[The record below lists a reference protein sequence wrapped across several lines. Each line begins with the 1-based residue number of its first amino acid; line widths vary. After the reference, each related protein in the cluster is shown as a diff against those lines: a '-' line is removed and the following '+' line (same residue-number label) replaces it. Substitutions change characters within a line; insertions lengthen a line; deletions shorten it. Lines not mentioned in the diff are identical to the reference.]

1 MRKTL
6 LVIAA
11 FLASVIAFDLAA
23 AQPAYALCASNLAP
37 TPRVNLSHA
46 CVAYTQARNTIVGVA
61 VVDIAG
67 VLIHMHLMQGG
78 SATFSDTAILKAK
91 TAAHWQRKTSELE
104 DDVNSKRNGASAWIG
119 DFPRSGGVPIVI
131 EGEVA
136 GAIGVGGGAAEAGA
150 RPQSTPSSA
159 SRRRQLSAKPPQFHA
174 ENPPSYG

>member
-1 MRKTL
+1 MRKTPL
-6 LVIAA
+6 AIAA
-11 FLASVIAFDLAA
+11 LLASAIALDAT
-23 AQPAYALCASNLAP
+23 AQPTFVARKQVSADAARKLVDACIAYAQS
-37 TPRVNLSHA
+37 
-46 CVAYTQARNTIVGVA
+46 RNTIVGVA

-67 VLIHMHLMQGG
+67 VLIDMHLMQGG

-136 GAIGVGGGAAEAGA
+136 GAIGVGGGGGPEACAQAAIDSVIGK
-150 RPQSTPSSA
+150 PQA
-159 SRRRQLSAKPPQFHA
+159 AQR
-174 ENPPSYG
+174 